1 MNMYVCILCMHV
13 LQEMRGS
20 AYLLQRAYVMNMLT
34 VLSIINLSSA
44 RVTLA
49 TSVNAMKDLPAM
61 ELTAQVS

>member
-1 MNMYVCILCMHV
+1 MYACRVHM

-20 AYLLQRAYVMNMLT
+20 AYLVQRAYVMNMQT

-49 TSVNAMKDLPAM
+49 TSVNAMKDSPAM
-61 ELTAQVS
+61 ELIAQVS